1 MTRRC
6 AIVSRHFALALMMLI
21 HDQELGMDVMKHY
34 KVPSS
39 LQQID
44 EVVKEG
50 EAYAEV
56 PKKGKGGRADAWR

>member
-1 MTRRC
+1 
-6 AIVSRHFALALMMLI
+6 
-21 HDQELGMDVMKHY
+21 MDVMKHY

-56 PKKGKGGRADAWR
+56 HKKGKGGRADAWR